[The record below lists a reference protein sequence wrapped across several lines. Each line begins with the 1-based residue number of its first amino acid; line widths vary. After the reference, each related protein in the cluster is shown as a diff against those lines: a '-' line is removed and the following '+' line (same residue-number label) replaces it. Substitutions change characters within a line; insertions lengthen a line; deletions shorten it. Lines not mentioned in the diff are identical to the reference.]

1 MCSSVDAHR
10 CERFLKK
17 IGALLDVAICPASD
31 AAMELWARMEVREP
45 ELNHKCVLWAH
56 ECIWFFQPRL
66 ADCAPYPPSTDYTC
80 DDLGPP
86 DSRFGCDRSSV
97 SRFTSAAPSWRDQS
111 PDALMLRGS
120 NRMWLRRWR
129 LGLQVLLGSPSRQD
143 PFGGFR
149 IVAGHLFLRSLEL
162 LNGLNIFAGQ
172 LVLARGELLDGLRI
186 LS

>member
-1 MCSSVDAHR
+1 
-10 CERFLKK
+10 
-17 IGALLDVAICPASD
+17 
-31 AAMELWARMEVREP
+31 
-45 ELNHKCVLWAH
+45 
-56 ECIWFFQPRL
+56 
-66 ADCAPYPPSTDYTC
+66 
-80 DDLGPP
+80 
-86 DSRFGCDRSSV
+86 
-97 SRFTSAAPSWRDQS
+97 
-111 PDALMLRGS
+111 MLRGS

-149 IVAGHLFLRSLEL
+149 IVAGHLFLGSLEL